1 MNLRNNAILLLVC
14 FGFAMCHAFAA
25 DIELK
30 GPKNATAQ
38 YSGVV
43 YGPITSSDTLWQIAS
58 RYRQNKSLSIYQVMY
73 AIFELNPEAFEQE
86 NLNLIKDG
94 SVLKLPSEK
103 YIARIDKEAA
113 RLRAEEDAMRL
124 EARNTA
130 VQGNGA
136 TSVAKVPSA
145 GSVSKSD
152 LDQTKEQIEQRLGAL
167 DEAQSRQFLA
177 IRQQFAESIDSVQ
190 AILDENQKLFERL
203 ERVNNDITELRSNEE
218 LKAEQMQV
226 MGQSIEE
233 LLAKSREEEQRKE
246 QLAAIEN
253 SSWLDDPL
261 TLIALTS
268 ALSLSILGGIAAF
281 LLRRKQGAEAKNVHE
296 VADDDIVLESH
307 NSALDDLSDALS
319 DELSG
324 EIDDGD
330 EDDDLF
336 AGDDLLDDVLSDEL
350 RESLDEALDDTLD
363 DSLDAE
369 LDEFD
374 DLGDEI
380 LENDPVI
387 EEFEAGSAQVGQDEL
402 DSLFDEDDDLL
413 AEISPEI
420 TDTPASKQE
429 KEAAT
434 TTDDTLDTEEDIVDD
449 DIDELLAAADASE
462 TEDDEPGAETA
473 ADPLLGKVADEED
486 QPEISIDELFDN
498 PVAKAMPGLEQDNGE
513 EISQEMLQHLD
524 KEIAAQNA
532 ELDNI
537 TGTLLDELEQ
547 VEQMRGMMV
556 DEEDPVIVDKPVKA
570 PKQPSIQK
578 LDDAAL
584 SEGFEEKEAFEPD
597 FLDVLD
603 DGMFEKDEIL
613 DDDVV
618 SSENAQPEP
627 EPEKTAQITEDSE
640 VENKEGLATNA
651 EPESSPDET
660 EISASD
666 MHEGE
671 AALTEDSIRQ
681 SERTTDD
688 KAEDALEETAQLEDD
703 SEPEIENNEGLSAS
717 AEPASSPDN
726 TVDSAS
732 DMHKSEAE
740 LTDDEVKDALEETLR
755 VTDDEQAELD
765 GDEFREIVDEEPV
778 GEHEE
783 PLAKDESPQVD
794 EQTLEGAAQS
804 EGAVDNDATDLD
816 DEDSEEQADAAQET
830 QPLSVDEALAQHAGD
845 EPDSAPDEK
854 NEQDS
859 TEQNDDPGLDEDQLE
874 KALEDFEHQ
883 DLDALLQEL
892 TAENSDDPLDNL
904 DELDFGSVAE
914 NFVQKKDKK
923 LSRKT
928 PEDNEEQT
936 DLGSLSDADL
946 DATTFDEDSL
956 DDDLDDLDDLP
967 GLGDWLN
974 ESSKSKQKSDDE
986 SLLEE
991 LEEANFD
998 ELLDALGNEVDDED
1012 SDADSTLDVNALLQE
1027 PDETQTITAD
1037 DLLSSDDDFL
1047 DVEALLDASL
1057 EDESEP
1063 MASKDLNLSAP
1074 LADYFGDIQQ
1084 GAMVDVDGDD
1094 GFGAKLDL
1102 AQAYIEIGEHESATE
1117 LLEDIIKNGSKE
1129 QKEEAE
1135 KVLNSLS

>member
-1 MNLRNNAILLLVC
+1 
-14 FGFAMCHAFAA
+14 MCHAFAA
-25 DIELK
+25 DTELK

-124 EARNTA
+124 EARNNA

-136 TSVAKVPSA
+136 ASVAKVPSA

-152 LDQTKEQIEQRLGAL
+152 LYKTKEQLEQRLGAL

-261 TLIALTS
+261 ALIALTS

-281 LLRRKQGAEAKNVHE
+281 LLRRKQGTEAKNVHE

-380 LENDPVI
+380 LESDPVI
-387 EEFEAGSAQVGQDEL
+387 EEFEVGSAQVGQDEL

-429 KEAAT
+429 QAAAT
-434 TTDDTLDTEEDIVDD
+434 TIDDTLDTEEDIADD

-462 TEDDEPGAETA
+462 TDEDELGAETT

-498 PVAKAMPGLEQDNGE
+498 PVAKAMPGLEQDSGE
-513 EISQEMLQHLD
+513 ELSQEMLQHLD

-556 DEEDPVIVDKPVKA
+556 DEEDPVIVDKPAKA

-603 DGMFEKDEIL
+603 DGIFEKDDNL
-613 DDDVV
+613 DDDL
-618 SSENAQPEP
+618 SPTENAQPEP
-627 EPEKTAQITEDSE
+627 EPDLETEPEKNAESAQDSE
-640 VENKEGLATNA
+640 DENKQGLAA
-651 EPESSPDET
+651 SPDET

-666 MHEGE
+666 MQESEGALPDTSTRQNELSSDDEAEDASQKTEKLVDDSELDIENGE
-671 AALTEDSIRQ
+671 APTSSAELVSNPANTDDSASNTYESEAATTDNSTQQ
-681 SERTTDD
+681 SERATDD
-688 KAEDALEETAQLEDD
+688 EAEDAIEQTLQVAEDEQGEVDEDD
-703 SEPEIENNEGLSAS
+703 SREN
-717 AEPASSPDN
+717 
-726 TVDSAS
+726 V
-732 DMHKSEAE
+732 SEA
-740 LTDDEVKDALEETLR
+740 LA
-755 VTDDEQAELD
+755 
-765 GDEFREIVDEEPV
+765 
-778 GEHEE
+778 GEHQE
-783 PLAKDESPQVD
+783 PLAEDGTPQLE
-794 EQTLEGAAQS
+794 EQTLEGTLQPEVAA
-804 EGAVDNDATDLD
+804 DNDAAELD
-816 DEDSEEQADAAQET
+816 DEDNEEQADTAHET
-830 QPLSVDEALAQHAGD
+830 HPLSVDEALAQHAGD

-854 NEQDS
+854 NEQD
-859 TEQNDDPGLDEDQLE
+859 TTDQNDDPGLDEDQLE

-883 DLDALLQEL
+883 ELDALLQEL
-892 TAENSDDPLDNL
+892 TAENSDNPLDNL

-923 LSRKT
+923 PSAKT
-928 PEDNEEQT
+928 PEDSEDSI
-936 DLGSLSDADL
+936 DLGALSDADL

-956 DDDLDDLDDLP
+956 DDELDDLDDLP

-974 ESSKSKQKSDDE
+974 ESTSKSKQKSDDE

-998 ELLDALGNEVDDED
+998 ELLDALGTEVDDEESDDD
-1012 SDADSTLDVNALLQE
+1012 SALDVNALLQE
-1027 PDETQTITAD
+1027 PDGTQTITAD

-1084 GAMVDVDGDD
+1084 GNMVDVDGDD

-1117 LLEDIIKNGSKE
+1117 LLEEIIKNGSKE